1 MSEPSIF
8 EVGVVYTLHEMKN
21 PLTSILLTLE
31 LLEAGEVENAQEFYS
46 ILKKNIEAINKSV
59 LDLCAIYEEKLAS
72 HESGFF
78 PKDFIDP
85 GLEI

>member
-1 MSEPSIF
+1 MSKASIF
-8 EVGVVYTLHEMKN
+8 EIGVVYTLHEIKN

-31 LLEAGEVENAQEFYS
+31 LLEAGDTENTHEYYG
-46 ILKKNIEAINKSV
+46 ILRKNVEAINNSIIE
-59 LDLCAIYEEKLAS
+59 LCSSYEEKLAGILPNS
-72 HESGFF
+72 F